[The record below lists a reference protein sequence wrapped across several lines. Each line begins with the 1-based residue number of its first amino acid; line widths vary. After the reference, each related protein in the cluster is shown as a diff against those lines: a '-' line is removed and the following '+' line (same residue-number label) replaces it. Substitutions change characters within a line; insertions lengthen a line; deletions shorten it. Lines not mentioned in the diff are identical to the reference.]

1 MSLKIDF
8 AKEIAKLIKRTR
20 KMLEKRD
27 SEINRYELTKTA
39 NIEVPS
45 SNSELDILSDEQ
57 IVEIE
62 KKINK
67 LTRKIEKLNSNLK
80 NLERKLETEKNTKQI
95 TKIRENIEVNNAE
108 LMDSMTKKRE
118 LDHELEKISKR
129 KLFVK
134 SKFGSD
140 IYTE

>member
-57 IVEIE
+57 IVAHFRVSISN
-62 KKINK
+62 NK
-67 LTRKIEKLNSNLK
+67 DSLNIFRIYQVLV
-80 NLERKLETEKNTKQI
+80 L
-95 TKIRENIEVNNAE
+95 
-108 LMDSMTKKRE
+108 
-118 LDHELEKISKR
+118 KR
-129 KLFVK
+129 KFV
-134 SKFGSD
+134 S
-140 IYTE
+140 Y